1 MKKFVC
7 LILCAVLTAGAAV
20 TANAKT
26 VKPHKGVEILQLR
39 QKASANN
46 TLLVSAY
53 NIPSDYTNG
62 VLFKGGHTQKKL
74 LNEICRL
81 YRR

>member
-1 MKKFVC
+1 MKKFLC

-20 TANAKT
+20 TANAKA
-26 VKPHKGVEILQLR
+26 VKPHKGVEIYN
-39 QKASANN
+39 SAKSIGNN

-62 VLFKGGHTQKKL
+62 VLFKGGDTQKTTP
-74 LNEICRL
+74 
-81 YRR
+81 

>member
-26 VKPHKGVEILQLR
+26 VKPHKGVEIYNSATTRFWFLR
-39 QKASANN
+39 TIFRPIIQTEYYLREAI
-46 TLLVSAY
+46 L
-53 NIPSDYTNG
+53 
-62 VLFKGGHTQKKL
+62 KKTTP
-74 LNEICRL
+74 
-81 YRR
+81 

>member
-26 VKPHKGVEILQLR
+26 VKPHKGVEIYN
-39 QKASANN
+39 SAKSIGNN
-46 TLLVSAY
+46 TLWFLRTIFRPIIQTEYYLREA
-53 NIPSDYTNG
+53 ILKKT
-62 VLFKGGHTQKKL
+62 TQ
-74 LNEICRL
+74 
-81 YRR
+81 

>member
-26 VKPHKGVEILQLR
+26 VKPHKGVEIYN
-39 QKASANN
+39 SA
-46 TLLVSAY
+46 
-53 NIPSDYTNG
+53 
-62 VLFKGGHTQKKL
+62 K
-74 LNEICRL
+74 
-81 YRR
+81 

>member
-1 MKKFVC
+1 MKKFLC

-26 VKPHKGVEILQLR
+26 VKPHKGVDIYNSAKTSATTRFWFLRTIFRPIIQTEYYLREAIL
-39 QKASANN
+39 
-46 TLLVSAY
+46 
-53 NIPSDYTNG
+53 
-62 VLFKGGHTQKKL
+62 KKL

>member
-26 VKPHKGVEILQLR
+26 VKSHKGVEIYN
-39 QKASANN
+39 SAKNIGNN

-62 VLFKGGHTQKKL
+62 VLFTGGDTQKTTQ
-74 LNEICRL
+74 
-81 YRR
+81 

>member
-26 VKPHKGVEILQLR
+26 VKPHKGVEIYN
-39 QKASANN
+39 SAKNIGNN
-46 TLLVSAY
+46 TLFGFCVQYS
-53 NIPSDYTNG
+53 
-62 VLFKGGHTQKKL
+62 V
-74 LNEICRL
+74 RL
-81 YRR
+81 YKRSII

>member
-26 VKPHKGVEILQLR
+26 VKPHKGVEIYN
-39 QKASANN
+39 SAKNIGNN
-46 TLLVSAY
+46 TLLVS
-53 NIPSDYTNG
+53 
-62 VLFKGGHTQKKL
+62 
-74 LNEICRL
+74 EIGRASCRERVCQ
-81 YRR
+81 YV